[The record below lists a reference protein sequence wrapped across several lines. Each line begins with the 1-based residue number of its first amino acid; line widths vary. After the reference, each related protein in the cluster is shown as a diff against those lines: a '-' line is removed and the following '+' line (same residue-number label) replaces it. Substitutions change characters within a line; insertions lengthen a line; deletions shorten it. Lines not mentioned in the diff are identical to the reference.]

1 MRSSKLAAFMA
12 GMVFLALSLAISASA
27 QDNRQQDGY
36 DNHHG
41 YNSDRYPQ
49 QQTQRQKPGAF
60 NNGRA
65 RLSIGSDNVVT
76 WDAAQSANIFVQM
89 DNDKPKLFASGQS
102 GSQAAPWINPG
113 HVYKFTMQDRR
124 GNVLAQDQVDL
135 RPNMNN
141 NNRNND
147 NRNYDNRNY
156 NDNSDNRNYENRD
169 SNRNDDNRN
178 DDDRD
183 YNRR

>member
-1 MRSSKLAAFMA
+1 MA

-41 YNSDRYPQ
+41 YNSDRYSQ
-49 QQTQRQKPGAF
+49 QETQRQKPGAF

-89 DNDKPKLFASGQS
+89 DNEKAKLFASGQS

-147 NRNYDNRNY
+147 NRNNDNRNY
-156 NDNSDNRNYENRD
+156 DNRDY
-169 SNRNDDNRN
+169 NRNDDNRN
-178 DDDRD
+178 YEDRD
-183 YNRR
+183 NNRR